1 MSYKNVKQGCLT
13 RVPPQCVKS
22 GCLTSEF
29 VGNVTNKY
37 CHVLSLFVNMRVGI
51 RVRGLHLVFYP
62 SEGYLRHWRVQAGG
76 FARHSLCWCFDLAR
90 PAFWKPFGGLWGL
103 FLASFFYPSE
113 GYLRHYLLFFSTRD
127 RFIGLAAQALSRTAA
142 QTVLTVVLPPPPPP
156 NLFTGGRREGAVAL
170 KYEYMLSA
178 R

>member
-1 MSYKNVKQGCLT
+1 MG
-13 RVPPQCVKS
+13 S
-22 GCLTSEF
+22 GWF
-29 VGNVTNKY
+29 
-37 CHVLSLFVNMRVGI
+37 F
-51 RVRGLHLVFYP
+51 FYP

-170 KYEYMLSA
+170 K
-178 R
+178 

>member
-1 MSYKNVKQGCLT
+1 MG
-13 RVPPQCVKS
+13 S
-22 GCLTSEF
+22 GWF
-29 VGNVTNKY
+29 
-37 CHVLSLFVNMRVGI
+37 F
-51 RVRGLHLVFYP
+51 FYP

-170 KYEYMLSA
+170 KLYIYILYNTSYTIN
-178 R
+178 